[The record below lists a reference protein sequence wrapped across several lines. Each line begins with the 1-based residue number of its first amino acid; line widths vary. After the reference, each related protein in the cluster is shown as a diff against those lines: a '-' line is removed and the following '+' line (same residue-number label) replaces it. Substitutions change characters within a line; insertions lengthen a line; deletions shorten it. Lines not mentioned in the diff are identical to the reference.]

1 MINRHL
7 GRQTRGHAYGALSW
21 QAERR
26 RPSRRGWG
34 YTWGKCFRVYKLGE
48 ASWAPMQHPCI
59 PAPQPCMWSDLL
71 FQALTPDFS
80 AVLNSAKRLG
90 FEVGLC
96 SLWLPLSERFVTMI
110 GQVPKTDSH
119 EAQHSRLTD
128 EETGGGGWRWYY
140 YVRNNYAE

>member
-1 MINRHL
+1 
-7 GRQTRGHAYGALSW
+7 
-21 QAERR
+21 
-26 RPSRRGWG
+26 
-34 YTWGKCFRVYKLGE
+34 
-48 ASWAPMQHPCI
+48 MQHACI

-80 AVLNSAKRLG
+80 AVLSSAKRLG
-90 FEVGLC
+90 FEVYLC

-128 EETGGGGWRWYY
+128 EETGGGGGEGGAGTTMSEITMQNSHGLR
-140 YVRNNYAE
+140 RLLSTSSLFT